1 MSHIEQP
8 QNRSAR
14 NYAAIF
20 LFVAVYL
27 GVLAF
32 VMAPKDMIAA
42 QSPTAF
48 VETD

>member
-1 MSHIEQP
+1 MPHVVQSQSRP
-8 QNRSAR
+8 GRT
-14 NYAAIF
+14 YAAIV

-32 VMAPKDMIAA
+32 VVAPKDMIAA

-48 VETD
+48 VDGD

>member
-1 MSHIEQP
+1 MSHVEQP
-8 QNRSAR
+8 HNRSAR
-14 NYAAIF
+14 NYAAIV

-32 VMAPKDMIAA
+32 VVAPKDMIAA

-48 VETD
+48 VESD

>member
-1 MSHIEQP
+1 MPHVEQP
-8 QNRSAR
+8 SSRAGR
-14 NYAAIF
+14 NYAAIL

-32 VMAPKDMIAA
+32 VVAPKDMIAA

-48 VETD
+48 VDGD

>member
-1 MSHIEQP
+1 MPHVVQP
-8 QNRSAR
+8 PSRSAR
-14 NYAAIF
+14 NYAAIV

-32 VMAPKDMIAA
+32 VVAPKDMIAA

-48 VETD
+48 VDND

>member
-1 MSHIEQP
+1 MPQVGQP
-8 QNRSAR
+8 PSRPAR

-32 VMAPKDMIAA
+32 VVAPKDMIAA

-48 VETD
+48 VSTD

>member
-1 MSHIEQP
+1 MPHVVQP
-8 QNRSAR
+8 SGRPAR
-14 NYAAIF
+14 TYAAIV

-32 VMAPKDMIAA
+32 VVAPKDMIAA

-48 VETD
+48 IETD